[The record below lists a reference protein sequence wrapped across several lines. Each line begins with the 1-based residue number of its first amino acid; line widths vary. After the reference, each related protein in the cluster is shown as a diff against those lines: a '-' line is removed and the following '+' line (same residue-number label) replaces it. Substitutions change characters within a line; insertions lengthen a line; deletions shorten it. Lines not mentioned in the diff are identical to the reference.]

1 MEEITNS
8 QKQQKQPLWFKALL
22 IFGISVALLIPQM
35 FITHLIDE
43 RQSTR
48 TDAQEEVAQSWSGT
62 QHVAGPA
69 IIIPSAKDDTYLT
82 IFPSALKITG
92 DLKTQTLRRGIF
104 DFSVYN
110 VPLSITGE
118 FDFPEKLS
126 RVDLNQYLTESAYLF
141 VSLSDLRGL
150 TDNATLNW
158 NGVKQTIETAAGSS
172 STDIATG
179 LTCAVNIQS
188 ILDGQKVRFNIQLSL
203 KGSDGLYVAPVG
215 NANTVELKS
224 DWGSPSFQGNF
235 LPTSREVSDNGFSA
249 TWKVLALN
257 RNFGQVRTSNSSWTN
272 LMDGCEFGVDLH
284 IPVDQYQQTTRTV
297 KYAFLVIV
305 LTFAV
310 VFFVEIRRDTF
321 IHPIQY
327 LLIGIALLLFYTLLL
342 SFSEHIAFSYSYLI
356 AAVMTIGLITTFMAA
371 ILKNNRKTA
380 LIVGLLLSVLYVFLY
395 VLLQLETFALLV
407 GSIGLFIILAVA
419 MFVTVKL
426 RNER

>member
-8 QKQQKQPLWFKALL
+8 QNQKKQPLWFKALL

-48 TDAQEEVAQSWSGT
+48 TAAQEEVAQSWSGT

-179 LTCAVNIQS
+179 LTCAVNIQP
-188 ILDGQKVRFNIQLSL
+188 ILDGERVRFNIRLSL

-224 DWGSPSFQGNF
+224 DWESPSFKGNF

-257 RNFGQVRTSNSSWTN
+257 RNFGQVRTNSSSWTN

-284 IPVDQYQQTTRTV
+284 IPVDQYQQTTRSV
-297 KYAFLVIV
+297 KYAYLVII

-310 VFFVEIRRDTF
+310 VLFVEIRRDTS

-327 LLIGIALLLFYTLLL
+327 LLIGIALMLFYTLLL

-356 AAVMTIGLITTFMAA
+356 AAIMTIGLITTFMAA